1 MAENFEVIAETR
13 TDLGK
18 GASRR
23 LRHADKVPG
32 VVYGSGEPVS
42 ITMGHNDMLKH
53 VANEAFFS
61 HILDLQ
67 IDGKSEM
74 AIVRDLQRHPAKQA
88 VMHIDFMR
96 VKKGVALHMS
106 VPLHFI
112 NEESCVG
119 VKVGGGLLS
128 HLITDIEIACLP
140 KDLPEFI
147 EVDVAELALGATLQ
161 MSEITL
167 PKGIT
172 SVALS
177 HGEDHDMGV
186 ITCSKP
192 RGLDEDESAVE
203 ATTEEAASE

>member
-42 ITMGHNDMLKH
+42 ITISHNEMLKH
-53 VANEAFFS
+53 VSNEAFFS

-67 IDGKSEM
+67 VDGKSEM
-74 AIVRDLQRHPAKQA
+74 VVVRDMQRHPAKQII
-88 VMHIDFMR
+88 MHVDFMR
-96 VKKGVALHMS
+96 VKKGVALHMN

-112 NEESCVG
+112 NEDTCSG
-119 VKVGGGLLS
+119 VKLGGGLIS
-128 HLITDIEIACLP
+128 HLVTEIEIACLP

-147 EVDVAELALGATLQ
+147 EVDVAELELGSTLQ
-161 MSEITL
+161 LSEITL

-186 ITCSKP
+186 VTCSKP
-192 RGLDEDESAVE
+192 RGSAEDEDAEE
-203 ATTEEAASE
+203 ATEEAAGE

>member
-42 ITMGHNDMLKH
+42 ITMSHNEMLKH
-53 VANEAFFS
+53 VSNEAFFS

-67 IDGKSEM
+67 VDGKSEM
-74 AIVRDLQRHPAKQA
+74 VVVRDMQRHPAKQII
-88 VMHIDFMR
+88 MHVDFMR
-96 VKKGVALHMS
+96 VKKGVALHMN

-112 NEESCVG
+112 NEDTCSG
-119 VKVGGGLLS
+119 VKLGGGLIS
-128 HLITDIEIACLP
+128 HLVTEIEIACLP

-147 EVDVAELALGATLQ
+147 EVDVAELELGSTLQ
-161 MSEITL
+161 LSEITL

-186 ITCSKP
+186 VTCSKP
-192 RGLDEDESAVE
+192 RGSAEDEDAGE
-203 ATTEEAASE
+203 ATEEAAGE

>member
-23 LRHADKVPG
+23 LRHANKVPG

-42 ITMGHNDMLKH
+42 ITVAHNEMLKH

-67 IDGKSEM
+67 VDGKSEM
-74 AIVRDLQRHPAKQA
+74 VVVRDMQRHPAKQII
-88 VMHIDFMR
+88 MHVDFMR
-96 VKKGVALHMS
+96 VKKGVALHMN

-112 NEESCVG
+112 NEESCAG
-119 VKVGGGLLS
+119 VKLGGGLIS
-128 HLITDIEIACLP
+128 HLVTEIEIACLP

-147 EVDVAELALGATLQ
+147 EVDVADLELGATLQ
-161 MSEITL
+161 LSEITL

-177 HGEDHDMGV
+177 HGEDHDLGV
-186 ITCSKP
+186 VTVTKP
-192 RGLDEDESAVE
+192 RGSAEDEDAE
-203 ATTEEAASE
+203 AATEEATGE

>member
-42 ITMGHNDMLKH
+42 ITMAHSDMLKH

-61 HILDLQ
+61 HVLDLQ

-74 AIVRDLQRHPAKQA
+74 AIVRDMQRHPAKQII
-88 VMHIDFMR
+88 MHIDFMR
-96 VKKGVALHMS
+96 VKKGVALHMN

-112 NEESCVG
+112 NEDICAG

-128 HLITDIEIACLP
+128 HLITEIEIACLP

-147 EVDVAELALGATLQ
+147 EVDVATLELGSTLH
-161 MSEITL
+161 MSEIVL

-186 ITCSKP
+186 VTCSKP
-192 RGLDEDESAVE
+192 RGAEEEESTEA

>member
-42 ITMGHNDMLKH
+42 ITMAHSDMLKH

-61 HILDLQ
+61 HVLDLQ

-74 AIVRDLQRHPAKQA
+74 AIVRDMQRHPAKQII
-88 VMHIDFMR
+88 MHIDFMR
-96 VKKGVALHMS
+96 VKKGVALHMN

-112 NEESCVG
+112 NEDTCTG

-128 HLITDIEIACLP
+128 HLITEIEIACLP

-147 EVDVAELALGATLQ
+147 EVDVAALELGSTLQ
-161 MSEITL
+161 LSEITL

-186 ITCSKP
+186 VTCSKP
-192 RGLDEDESAVE
+192 RGAEEEESTEA